1 MKKII
6 YKKEGNN
13 MILDELLRLIK
24 PVGKIFLVDKKG
36 NSLAK
41 INASEIE
48 LIQEYKN
55 KEVTEIYSSNITEGM
70 NLLIKENTKNDSKRI
85 FKF

>member
-1 MKKII
+1 
-6 YKKEGNN
+6 

-70 NLLIKENTKNDSKRI
+70 NLFSVFVIEIKI
-85 FKF
+85 

>member
-1 MKKII
+1 MRG
-6 YKKEGNN
+6 KEN
-13 MILDELLRLIK
+13 MILDDLLRLIK

-70 NLLIKENTKNDSKRI
+70 NLFSVFVIEIKI
-85 FKF
+85 

>member
-1 MKKII
+1 
-6 YKKEGNN
+6 

-70 NLLIKENTKNDSKRI
+70 NLFSVFVIEIKN
-85 FKF
+85 

>member
-1 MKKII
+1 
-6 YKKEGNN
+6 

-55 KEVTEIYSSNITEGM
+55 KEVTEIYSSSITEGM
-70 NLLIKENTKNDSKRI
+70 NLFSVFVIEIKI
-85 FKF
+85 

>member
-1 MKKII
+1 
-6 YKKEGNN
+6 

-41 INASEIE
+41 RNASEIE

-70 NLLIKENTKNDSKRI
+70 NLFSVFVIEIKI
-85 FKF
+85 

>member
-1 MKKII
+1 
-6 YKKEGNN
+6 

-48 LIQEYKN
+48 IIQEYKN

-70 NLLIKENTKNDSKRI
+70 NLFSVFVIEIKI
-85 FKF
+85 

>member
-1 MKKII
+1 MKKIV

-70 NLLIKENTKNDSKRI
+70 NLFSVFVIEIKI
-85 FKF
+85 

>member
-13 MILDELLRLIK
+13 VILDELLRLIK

-55 KEVTEIYSSNITEGM
+55 KEVTEIYPSNVTEGM
-70 NLLIKENTKNDSKRI
+70 NLFPVLIVEIQIGADKNN
-85 FKF
+85 

>member
-55 KEVTEIYSSNITEGM
+55 KEVTEIYSSSITEGM
-70 NLLIKENTKNDSKRI
+70 NLFSVFVIEIKI
-85 FKF
+85 

>member
-70 NLLIKENTKNDSKRI
+70 NLFSVFVIEIK
-85 FKF
+85 F

>member
-1 MKKII
+1 
-6 YKKEGNN
+6 

-55 KEVTEIYSSNITEGM
+55 KEVTEIYSSNITEGI
-70 NLLIKENTKNDSKRI
+70 NLFSVFVIEIKI
-85 FKF
+85 

>member
-6 YKKEGNN
+6 YKKEGNK

-55 KEVTEIYSSNITEGM
+55 KEVTEIYSSNVTEGM
-70 NLLIKENTKNDSKRI
+70 NLFPVLIVEIQIVTDKNN
-85 FKF
+85 

>member
-1 MKKII
+1 
-6 YKKEGNN
+6 

-55 KEVTEIYSSNITEGM
+55 NEVTEIYSSNITEGM
-70 NLLIKENTKNDSKRI
+70 NLFSVFVIEIKI
-85 FKF
+85 

>member
-70 NLLIKENTKNDSKRI
+70 NLFSVFVIDIKI
-85 FKF
+85 

>member
-1 MKKII
+1 
-6 YKKEGNN
+6 

-55 KEVTEIYSSNITEGM
+55 KEVTEIYCSNITEGM
-70 NLLIKENTKNDSKRI
+70 NLFSVFVIEIKI
-85 FKF
+85 

>member
-1 MKKII
+1 
-6 YKKEGNN
+6 

-24 PVGKIFLVDKKG
+24 PVGKIFLIDKKG

-70 NLLIKENTKNDSKRI
+70 NLFSVFVIEIKI
-85 FKF
+85 

>member
-70 NLLIKENTKNDSKRI
+70 NLFSVFVIDI
-85 FKF
+85 

>member
-70 NLLIKENTKNDSKRI
+70 NLFSVFVIEIKI
-85 FKF
+85 

>member
-13 MILDELLRLIK
+13 MISDELLRLIK

-70 NLLIKENTKNDSKRI
+70 NLFSVFVIEIKI
-85 FKF
+85 

>member
-1 MKKII
+1 
-6 YKKEGNN
+6 

-48 LIQEYKN
+48 LIQEHKN

-70 NLLIKENTKNDSKRI
+70 NLFSVFVIEIKI
-85 FKF
+85 

>member
-70 NLLIKENTKNDSKRI
+70 NLFSVFVIEIKN
-85 FKF
+85 

>member
-70 NLLIKENTKNDSKRI
+70 NLFSVLVIEIKI
-85 FKF
+85 

>member
-1 MKKII
+1 
-6 YKKEGNN
+6 

-70 NLLIKENTKNDSKRI
+70 NLFSVIVI
-85 FKF
+85 